1 MTERGQTP
9 TNCRA
14 VTDAHAREENLL
26 ECAGRTD
33 VRRAHEHMMI
43 DLRSDTVTKPTDAM
57 RKAMARAD
65 VGDDVY
71 GEDPTVNRL
80 QEMAATM
87 FGKKAALFV
96 PSGTMGN
103 QLAIRLHTQPG
114 QEVIVESTA
123 HIVRY
128 EQGAAGALA
137 GVQLH
142 WVTGNRGLITPEQVE
157 AAIRP
162 KEPHTVQ
169 TALICLENTHN
180 SGGGTIY
187 PLATIERI
195 RAVAAT
201 HDIPMHLDGARLFNA
216 IAATTL
222 PPAAYAQH
230 FDTLSVC
237 LSKGLGAPVGSLLLM
252 NDQTLLDKAKR
263 LRRMYGG
270 AMRQSGILAA
280 AGIYALEHHIGRLKV
295 DHDHAK
301 QLARQL
307 HQIPTVRI
315 NPHDVDTNIVIF
327 QVVGHRLGPPA
338 IIAAL
343 KQEGLL
349 INAIGNNSFRAVTHL
364 DISSA
369 MTEEACEI
377 FTRVLGD

>member
-1 MTERGQTP
+1 
-9 TNCRA
+9 
-14 VTDAHAREENLL
+14 
-26 ECAGRTD
+26 
-33 VRRAHEHMMI
+33 
-43 DLRSDTVTKPTDAM
+43 M
-57 RKAMARAD
+57 RQAMARAD

-80 QEMAATM
+80 QDMVAMM

-96 PSGTMGN
+96 PSGTMAN

-114 QEVIVESTA
+114 QEVIVESKS

-142 WVTGNRGLITPEQVE
+142 WVVGARGLISADQVE
-157 AAIRP
+157 AAVRP
-162 KEPHTVQ
+162 NEPHTIQ

-195 RAVAAT
+195 RAVANT
-201 HDIPMHLDGARLFNA
+201 HGIPMHLDGARLFNA
-216 IAATTL
+216 IVATTL
-222 PPAAYAQH
+222 PPGSYAQH
-230 FDTLSVC
+230 FETLSVC
-237 LSKGLGAPVGSLLLM
+237 LSKGLGAPAGSLLMM
-252 NDQTLLDKAKR
+252 NDLTLLDKAKR

-280 AGIYALEHHIGRLKV
+280 AGIYALEHHVGRLKV

-301 QLARQL
+301 QLARRLQ
-307 HQIPTVRI
+307 QIPTVKI
-315 NPHDVDTNIVIF
+315 NSQDVDTNIVIF
-327 QVVGHRLGPPA
+327 DVIGHRLTPPA
-338 IIAAL
+338 IVAAL
-343 KQEGLL
+343 KQEGVL
-349 INAIGNNSFRAVTHL
+349 INAIGGASFRAVTHL
-364 DISSA
+364 NISSA

-377 FTRVLGD
+377 FTRVLAN

>member
-1 MTERGQTP
+1 MKPVHGH
-9 TNCRA
+9 
-14 VTDAHAREENLL
+14 V
-26 ECAGRTD
+26 
-33 VRRAHEHMMI
+33 MI

-80 QEMAATM
+80 QEMVAAM

-96 PSGTMGN
+96 PSGTMAN

-114 QEVIVESTA
+114 QEVIVESKS

-142 WVTGNRGLITPEQVE
+142 WVVGTRGLISAEQVE

-162 KEPHTVQ
+162 NEPHTIQ
-169 TALICLENTHN
+169 TGLICLESTHN

-195 RAVAAT
+195 RAVSSA

-222 PPAAYAQH
+222 PPGSYAQH
-230 FDTLSVC
+230 FETLSVC
-237 LSKGLGAPVGSLLLM
+237 LSKGLGAPAGSLLMM
-252 NDQTLLDKAKR
+252 NDLALLDNAKR

-301 QLARQL
+301 QLARRLQ
-307 HQIPTVRI
+307 QIPTVKI
-315 NPHDVDTNIVIF
+315 NPQDVDTNIVIF
-327 QVVGHRLGPPA
+327 DVIGHRLNPPA
-338 IIAAL
+338 IVAAL
-343 KQEGLL
+343 KQEGVL
-349 INAIGNNSFRAVTHL
+349 INAIGGASFRAVTHL
-364 DISSA
+364 NISSA

-377 FTRVLGD
+377 FTRVLAN

>member
-1 MTERGQTP
+1 MTKKIRVAVLVSGRGS
-9 TNCRA
+9 NMAALIEACRA
-14 VTDAHAREENLL
+14 
-26 ECAGRTD
+26 
-33 VRRAHEHMMI
+33 
-43 DLRSDTVTKPTDAM
+43 
-57 RKAMARAD
+57 AD
-65 VGDDVY
+65 F
-71 GEDPTVNRL
+71 P
-80 QEMAATM
+80 AAIALV
-87 FGKKAALFV
+87 AA
-96 PSGTMGN
+96 
-103 QLAIRLHTQPG
+103 
-114 QEVIVESTA
+114 
-123 HIVRY
+123 
-128 EQGAAGALA
+128 GAAGALA

-142 WVTGNRGLITPEQVE
+142 WVVGNRGLISAEQVE

-162 KEPHTVQ
+162 KDPHTIQ

-201 HDIPMHLDGARLFNA
+201 HGIPMHLDGARLFNA

-237 LSKGLGAPVGSLLLM
+237 LSKGLGAPVGSLLMM
-252 NDQTLLDKAKR
+252 NDLTLLDKAKR

-301 QLARQL
+301 QLARRLQ
-307 HQIPTVRI
+307 QIPTVRI
-315 NPHDVDTNIVIF
+315 SPQDVDTNIVIF
-327 QVVGHRLGPPA
+327 DVIGHHLTPSA
-338 IIAAL
+338 IVAAL
-343 KQEGLL
+343 KQEGVL
-349 INAIGNNSFRAVTHL
+349 INTIGGASFRAVTHL

-369 MTEEACEI
+369 AIDQAGETFA
-377 FTRVLGD
+377 RVLGD

>member
-1 MTERGQTP
+1 
-9 TNCRA
+9 
-14 VTDAHAREENLL
+14 
-26 ECAGRTD
+26 
-33 VRRAHEHMMI
+33 
-43 DLRSDTVTKPTDAM
+43 
-57 RKAMARAD
+57 
-65 VGDDVY
+65 
-71 GEDPTVNRL
+71 
-80 QEMAATM
+80 
-87 FGKKAALFV
+87 
-96 PSGTMGN
+96 
-103 QLAIRLHTQPG
+103 
-114 QEVIVESTA
+114 
-123 HIVRY
+123 
-128 EQGAAGALA
+128 
-137 GVQLH
+137 
-142 WVTGNRGLITPEQVE
+142 
-157 AAIRP
+157 
-162 KEPHTVQ
+162 
-169 TALICLENTHN
+169 
-180 SGGGTIY
+180 
-187 PLATIERI
+187 
-195 RAVAAT
+195 
-201 HDIPMHLDGARLFNA
+201 LDGARLFNA

-364 DISSA
+364 DISSV